1 VVDTTNQRAE
11 DSLRVGAFDDF
22 VRAGGTLVAWNQGAT
37 AAAAALHLPV
47 RNVVSGLARK
57 DYFTGGSIMQVVV
70 DTTHPV
76 MSGMPGRADAFVF
89 NSPVF
94 TTLDGFEGSVIAKYP
109 NDGPI
114 LRSGYLVGQKYMQGL
129 AAALDVK
136 HDRGHV
142 ILIAFHP
149 QWRGQSMGTFR
160 VVFNSVFF
168 GGQVAAQARGAP
180 GFWSAPTL
188 GTER

>member
-1 VVDTTNQRAE
+1 
-11 DSLRVGAFDDF
+11 

-37 AAAAALHLPV
+37 AAANALRLPV
-47 RNVVSGLARK
+47 KNVVAGLPRRE
-57 DYFTGGSIMQVVV
+57 YFTGGSIMQAVV

-76 MSGMPGRADAFVF
+76 MAGMPPRADVFVF

-94 TTLDGFEGSVIAKYP
+94 TTLDGFEGAVLAKYP
-109 NDGPI
+109 NEGTI

-142 ILIAFHP
+142 VLIAFQP
-149 QWRGQSMGTFR
+149 QWRGQSTGTFR
-160 VVFNSVFF
+160 VVFNAALF
-168 GGQVAAQARGAP
+168 GGEVSTQARGAP